1 MAITSEA
8 ELRALYGET
17 APRAARKV
25 LDRLDGHCRQ
35 FIAHSP
41 FVLIA
46 TSDGQTIDVSP
57 KGDPA
62 GSVMVEDDRH
72 LLIADRPGNRRIDGL
87 LNILKTPQIATLFL
101 IPGVRE
107 TLRVNGTAT
116 IHAEPELLDRCRVN
130 GKPPITVTRLRVEQA
145 FLHCA
150 KALLRSSLWDPK
162 SWPEGRPVPPM
173 GEMLRD
179 HCGDDAAPEPEE
191 TMLARYAEALY

>member
-1 MAITSEA
+1 MAITGEA

-25 LDRLDGHCRQ
+25 LDRLDDHCRA

-41 FVLIA
+41 LVLVA
-46 TSDGQTIDVSP
+46 TSDGREIDVSP

-62 GSVMVEDDRH
+62 GSVVVEDDRH

-87 LNILKTPQIATLFL
+87 LNILRNPQVATLFL

-116 IHAEPELLDRCRVN
+116 IHDEPEVLDRCRIN
-130 GKPPITVTRLRVEQA
+130 GKGPITVTRVRVEQA

-150 KALLRSSLWDPK
+150 KALLRSSLWETGT
-162 SWPEGRPVPPM
+162 WPASRPVPGM

-179 HCGDDAAPEPEE
+179 HCGDDAAPESEAA
-191 TMLARYAEALY
+191 MLARYAQALY